1 MKPIFEWD
9 EEKARTNL
17 RKHKVSFEEA
27 ETVFDDPLS
36 ITISDPDHSKSERR
50 FLDIGESENGRII
63 VVSYTQRGTR
73 ASPHDHPTIY
83 EKPFPW
89 HLLVRHYLAR
99 LIERVDDYQTRR

>member
-9 EEKARTNL
+9 EEKARANL

-27 ETVFDDPLS
+27 ETIFDDPLS

-63 VVSYTQRGTR
+63 VVSYTQRGST
-73 ASPHDHPTIY
+73 T
-83 EKPFPW
+83 
-89 HLLVRHYLAR
+89 R
-99 LIERVDDYQTRR
+99 LISGRVATRTERQKYAEENK

>member
-1 MKPIFEWD
+1 MKPIFDWD
-9 EEKARTNL
+9 EEKARANL

-63 VVSYTQRGTR
+63 VVSYTQRGSIT
-73 ASPHDHPTIY
+73 
-83 EKPFPW
+83 
-89 HLLVRHYLAR
+89 R
-99 LIERVDDYQTRR
+99 LISGRVATRTERQKYAEENK

>member
-63 VVSYTQRGTR
+63 VVSYTQRGST
-73 ASPHDHPTIY
+73 T
-83 EKPFPW
+83 
-89 HLLVRHYLAR
+89 R
-99 LIERVDDYQTRR
+99 LISGRAATRTERQKYAEKNK

>member
-9 EEKARTNL
+9 EEKAKANL

-36 ITISDPDHSKSERR
+36 RTISDPDHSTSERR

-63 VVSYTQRGTR
+63 VVSYTQRSG
-73 ASPHDHPTIY
+73 
-83 EKPFPW
+83 PFG
-89 HLLVRHYLAR
+89 
-99 LIERVDDYQTRR
+99 

>member
-9 EEKARTNL
+9 EEKAKANL

-36 ITISDPDHSKSERR
+36 VTIPDPDHSKSERR

-63 VVSYTQRGTR
+63 VVSYTQRSGT
-73 ASPHDHPTIY
+73 I
-83 EKPFPW
+83 
-89 HLLVRHYLAR
+89 R
-99 LIERVDDYQTRR
+99 LISARVATRTERQKYAEENA